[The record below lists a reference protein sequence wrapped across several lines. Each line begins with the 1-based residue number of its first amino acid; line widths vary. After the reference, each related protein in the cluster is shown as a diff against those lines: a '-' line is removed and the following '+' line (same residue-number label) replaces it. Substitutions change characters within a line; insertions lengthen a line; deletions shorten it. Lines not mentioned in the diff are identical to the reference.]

1 MFFLL
6 KKMLFGF
13 HSPLN
18 LGQLLLWAVL
28 LSLSFEKYY
37 FVLCIVLDSY

>member
-6 KKMLFGF
+6 KKMLFEF

-28 LSLSFEKYY
+28 LSLGFENYY
-37 FVLCIVLDSY
+37 FGLYIVLDGY